1 MFDRIRSSLFQL
13 TSQRFCAF
21 YGSGVEDIYLDGE
34 GCEYSIEQALLL
46 ALKERGYER
55 VVFSSPHNPFYF
67 LDSHSREGAVSASK
81 KQASDSGNRM
91 KHLRGGIFAET
102 NLLANSS
109 STIPET
115 PFEGMA
121 DIFLIRN
128 LDRLMRESSQ
138 MRTAIVL
145 VQAESLL
152 HHFDTQRMLAGLLG
166 EWSRLPSTNR
176 NVCLLLFSA
185 SDQKQLL
192 DIAGRLPVPELRSRM
207 LARRDPGYLCTFE
220 LGGPHQ
226 DELSGMFAKLR
237 ELGKR
242 LEEKELDHLAEMMVA
257 EGGSLRLWLSRL
269 QSLDDVD
276 LRHVRE
282 QNWFKVFR
290 DPRVTAMEKLNQLV
304 SLEELKQK
312 LFEISAFAEIK
323 KMQQASDKDSP
334 LLHQVF
340 LGNPGTG
347 KTVVARLVGEILY
360 ESGVLKKGHLVEVK
374 AKDLVAEHVG
384 GTAIKTNRIVD
395 SALNGVLFIDEAYT
409 LSEQERGGFGQEAID
424 ALLPRLEDDR
434 ARLVVVLA
442 GYPAGMRKFLDSN
455 PGLARRF
462 PQDNILTFPDFGPDE
477 LWAILVQ
484 MLREKSLLWLDEFE
498 TVVKA
503 LVYNLH
509 AKRDDHFGNA
519 GEMRNLADAIE
530 RRRAVRIK
538 VNQAPHDVPVT
549 SEDIPSRY
557 RSYLPVPAP
566 PAEIVLKEL
575 QGLVGLHGVKEY
587 IQNLIFQ
594 LQYEEVRRRE
604 DPTFQ
609 PAPSLHHF
617 VFTGNPGTGKTT
629 VARLISRVFHAL
641 GRLRTGHC
649 VEVSRVDLVAGYVGQ
664 TAIKTFDKI
673 KEALDGV
680 LFIDEAYA
688 LSRLSMND
696 FGAEAVDTLVKAMED
711 YRDRL
716 VVVVAGY
723 PEPMEEFLQ
732 SNPGLDSRFAN
743 RIVFAEYSIDELGQI
758 LANLA
763 ASEGYRLPEDVKLK
777 ALRSLE
783 AVREEEH
790 FGNGRAVRNLFGEM
804 KRSLARRLM
813 QSHSSESLPIDK
825 ETLTT
830 FSLEDVPAFD
840 LSETLFR
847 VHPLNNDDS
856 KSHAPGIV
864 INADPT
870 LPE

>member
-1 MFDRIRSSLFQL
+1 MFDRIRSSLLQL

-21 YGSGVEDIYLDGE
+21 YGLGVEDIYIDSE

-46 ALKERGYER
+46 ELKERGYER

-67 LDSHSREGAVSASK
+67 LDSHSRERSISGSK
-81 KQASDSGNRM
+81 KRDSDRGGQM
-91 KHLRGGIFAET
+91 KHFGGGVFGGM
-102 NLLANSS
+102 NLLDNSS
-109 STIPET
+109 SSASET

-121 DIFLIRN
+121 DTFLIRN
-128 LDRLMRESSQ
+128 LDRLMRETSE
-138 MRTAIVL
+138 MLTAIVL

-166 EWSRLPSTNR
+166 EWSRLPSANR
-176 NVCLLLFSA
+176 NICLLLFSA
-185 SDQKQLL
+185 SDQKQLMG
-192 DIAGRLPVPELRSRM
+192 IAERLPVPELRSRM
-207 LARRDPGYLCTFE
+207 LEQRDPGYLSASE

-226 DELSGMFAKLR
+226 DELSGMFAKLM

-242 LEEKELDHLAEMMVA
+242 IEEKELDHLAEMIVT

-269 QSLDDVD
+269 QSLEELD

-290 DPRVTAMEKLNQLV
+290 DPRVTALEKLNQLV

-323 KMQQASDKDSP
+323 KIQQPSDIDSP

-340 LGNPGTG
+340 MGNPGTG

-360 ESGVLKKGHLVEVK
+360 ESGVLRKGHLVEVK

-395 SALNGVLFIDEAYT
+395 SALDGVLFIDEAYT
-409 LSEQERGGFGQEAID
+409 LSEQDRGGFGQEAID

-442 GYPAGMRKFLDSN
+442 GYPTRMRKFLDSN

-477 LWAILVQ
+477 LWAILAQ
-484 MLREKSLLWLDEFE
+484 MLREKSLPWVEEFE

-503 LVYNLH
+503 LVHNLH
-509 AKRDDHFGNA
+509 ANRDDHFGNA

-538 VNQAPHDVPVT
+538 INQAPHDVPVT

-587 IQNLIFQ
+587 IQNLVFQ
-594 LQYEEVRRRE
+594 VQYEEVRRKE
-604 DPTFQ
+604 DASFQ

-629 VARLISRVFHAL
+629 VARLIGRVFHAL

-664 TAIKTFDKI
+664 TAIKTSDKI

-696 FGAEAVDTLVKAMED
+696 FGAEAIDTLVKAMED

-732 SNPGLDSRFAN
+732 SNPGLGSRFAD
-743 RIVFAEYSIDELGQI
+743 RIAFADYSMGELGQI

-763 ASEGYRLPEDVKLK
+763 ASEGYRLPEDVKQKASRYLE
-777 ALRSLE
+777 ALRDGDQ
-783 AVREEEH
+783 
-790 FGNGRAVRNLFGEM
+790 FGNGRAVRNLFDEM
-804 KRSLARRLM
+804 KKSLARRLM
-813 QSHSSESLPIDK
+813 QSHSSESFPIDK

-830 FSLEDVPAFD
+830 FSLEDVSAFD
-840 LSETLFR
+840 LSETLFH
-847 VHPLNNDDS
+847 VHPLNSDDS
-856 KSHAPGIV
+856 KSHVSSIV